1 MFGSFIGMKKF
12 VIENKNLVILWVL
25 CGIAL
30 FVFCGHYGNILLD
43 IGREIYYPQ
52 RILEGK
58 ILYKDL
64 FNIYGP
70 LSYLLNALLYKIFS
84 PNLAV
89 LYFSGILCSFG
100 IVTGIYLIAKKFL
113 SGFLSLSIGIF
124 TIITGVCATHL
135 FNFTFP
141 YSWAMLYGT
150 VGFVYSVW
158 ALIKYKT
165 ENKLPYLYLSSLLAG
180 FCVCN
185 KYDFYI
191 YALLLLVIVLFTK
204 NKRAI
209 LSCFTC
215 FLIFPSIFGLNLF
228 VQGLRLND
236 LFAAAKDIKDVVY
249 APTLHYFYT
258 IQGIYFHK
266 KILNLWLI
274 NILKT
279 GFGFAGLLLGYK
291 LTEKNKI
298 AGYIVC
304 AIFAVLIAVF
314 TQPISFMFL
323 VPLLILTAIG
333 ACLKLKDN
341 MPVILLLFCA
351 LSVCAKCFWAL
362 HPLNY
367 GNYFIAI
374 IFTAFLAVVF
384 TFADKKYEKIAAI
397 GLLAV
402 GLNFLANSFMNR
414 SYLTTKVSTPKGAIY
429 TYEKN
434 AQTANTVIS
443 YLKDNNA
450 QSALIFPEGLLI
462 NFLADVKADDY
473 YNSLIPLYSE
483 SFGEHAFINHIKQ
496 SKPEYVVFNSL
507 SMKEYS
513 YDKIC
518 DSYATHICQ
527 YVLDNY
533 TQVKDVDDGF
543 RYIMFK
549 RHQ

>member
-30 FVFCGHYGNILLD
+30 FIFCGHYGNILLD

-58 ILYKDL
+58 ILYKNL

-70 LSYLLNALLYKIFS
+70 MSYLLNAFLYKIFS

-113 SGFLSLSIGIF
+113 SEFLSLSLGIF
-124 TIITGVCATHL
+124 TVITGVCATHL
-135 FNFTFP
+135 FSFTFP

-150 VGFVYSVW
+150 VGFIYSVW

-215 FLIFPSIFGLNLF
+215 FLIFPAICGLTLF

-236 LFAAAKDIKDVVY
+236 LFAAVKDIKDVVY

-279 GFGFAGLLLGYK
+279 GFGKDLFYDWRYNTDGSLNEAFELNKPEHKGASILITGNDFGSGSSREHAVWALTDYGFRAVIGGGFSDIFYMNSTKNGLLPIVLPEENRKILRGIQADETIQIDLPEQTVTYK
-291 LTEKNKI
+291 NNIFHFDINSQWKEKFINGEDDI
-298 AGYIVC
+298 
-304 AIFAVLIAVF
+304 
-314 TQPISFMFL
+314 
-323 VPLLILTAIG
+323 
-333 ACLKLKDN
+333 DN
-341 MPVILLLFCA
+341 TM
-351 LSVCAKCFWAL
+351 
-362 HPLNY
+362 
-367 GNYFIAI
+367 
-374 IFTAFLAVVF
+374 
-384 TFADKKYEKIAAI
+384 KYEKLISAFEKQRP
-397 GLLAV
+397 
-402 GLNFLANSFMNR
+402 NF
-414 SYLTTKVSTPKGAIY
+414 G
-429 TYEKN
+429 
-434 AQTANTVIS
+434 
-443 YLKDNNA
+443 
-450 QSALIFPEGLLI
+450 
-462 NFLADVKADDY
+462 
-473 YNSLIPLYSE
+473 
-483 SFGEHAFINHIKQ
+483 
-496 SKPEYVVFNSL
+496 
-507 SMKEYS
+507 
-513 YDKIC
+513 
-518 DSYATHICQ
+518 
-527 YVLDNY
+527 
-533 TQVKDVDDGF
+533 
-543 RYIMFK
+543 
-549 RHQ
+549 